1 MNSTEQ
7 LKLWVHLVS
16 EAVEGSVDLE
26 KNIRQNL
33 IKYGREAS
41 QFDLPKDYPSIKS
54 AADVLATLDQ
64 LIKASKEQ
72 IEDPMALSLLSRI
85 KNTNPLS
92 ISRQLD
98 SLAKAEN
105 PEKP

>member
-1 MNSTEQ
+1 M
-7 LKLWVHLVS
+7 K
-16 EAVEGSVDLE
+16 EATEGSKDLE
-26 KNIRQNL
+26 KNIQQNL
-33 IKYGREAS
+33 IKYGREAA
-41 QFDLPKDYPSIKS
+41 QFKLPKDYPAIKS

-64 LIKASKEQ
+64 LIKAARDNIQ
-72 IEDPMALSLLSRI
+72 DPMALSLLSRI